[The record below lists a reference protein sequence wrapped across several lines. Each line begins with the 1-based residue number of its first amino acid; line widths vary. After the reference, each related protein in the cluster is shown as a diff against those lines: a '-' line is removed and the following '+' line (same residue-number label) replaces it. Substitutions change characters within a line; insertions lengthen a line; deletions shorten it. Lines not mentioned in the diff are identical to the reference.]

1 VKKLLPVDGLAR
13 KIATVNFFLKSF
25 SVPRKSLVLILFLM
39 LAQVFAESFSAMLL
53 MPFLNSLQK
62 VSVNHEMNIILRF
75 ITSLF
80 SGIEEEN
87 QIVYMLISIT
97 LLMSLVQVMTI
108 INNRL
113 ILRFA
118 MFKVQYQVS
127 ERLFSDILNVRIKFF
142 YSKRSGDLIN
152 NLITDVNRAYGCI
165 NYLLLIVTNF
175 LFALGY
181 LTAAAMLAPVY
192 TVGLTVVIILFVWLF
207 KFVIPYFHKL
217 GALNRTSQED
227 ANNIIVESMQG
238 FRNVI
243 LSCAQSAYLEK
254 FKKVIHLYYHTI
266 YKSSWIT
273 TSLPNF
279 IRFLSL
285 LLVTIVLLMN
295 REKLSSGDSLAF
307 SQILFFVYAALN
319 VYRYLATVQTSYSSF
334 AFSFEG
340 VKVLIKLNEDLQQ
353 QRSTGMAGQ
362 ETIRD
367 FVNSI
372 KTKNVSFGY
381 AKDTLVLNKVSFS
394 IPKNKKV
401 AFVGKSGCGKST
413 LVDLLTGF
421 HEDFSGELLIDDHKF
436 KSIDKQDWRK
446 LLGYVSQETFIFND
460 TVKNNLIFGL
470 QPEIKEKDIEEAC
483 QKAQILETIQSFEKG
498 FDTVLGERGVRI
510 SGGEKQRLAI
520 ARLFLKKPLI
530 VVLDEATSALDSDS
544 ERKVKLAIDQLSI
557 GRTVIAVAHRLS
569 TISDFD
575 IIHVLEKGIIVESGT
590 HDALIKIKGIYYNFY
605 LIQSMGSETNLTK

>member
-1 VKKLLPVDGLAR
+1 M
-13 KIATVNFFLKSF
+13 
-25 SVPRKSLVLILFLM
+25 LVQTFG
-39 LAQVFAESFSAMLL
+39 ESFSAMLL

-62 VSVNHEMNIILRF
+62 VPGNSEMNIILRF

-80 SGIEEEN
+80 SGVEEEK

-97 LLMSLVQVMTI
+97 LLMSLVQVMII

-127 ERLFSDILNVRIKFF
+127 ERLFSNILNVHLKFF

-152 NLITDVNRAYGCI
+152 NLVTDVNRAYSCI
-165 NYLLLIVTNF
+165 YYLLLIATNI

-181 LTAAAMLAPVY
+181 LAAAAMLAPVY
-192 TVGLTVVIILFVWLF
+192 TVGLSVVIILFVWLF

-217 GALNRTSQED
+217 GAMNRTAQED

-238 FRNVI
+238 FRNVV

-254 FKKVIHLYYHTI
+254 FKEVILRYYHTI

-279 IRFLSL
+279 LRFVSL
-285 LLVTIVLLMN
+285 LLVSIVLLMN
-295 REKLSSGDSLAF
+295 REKLSSGNAVVF

-319 VYRYLATVQTSYSSF
+319 IYRYLGTVQTCYSSF
-334 AFSFEG
+334 AFNYEG
-340 VKVLIKLNEDLQQ
+340 VKVLIRLNDDLQQ
-353 QRSTGMAGQ
+353 HRSTERAEQ
-362 ETIRD
+362 KTIMD
-367 FVNSI
+367 FKNSI
-372 KTKNVSFGY
+372 KVKNVSFGY
-381 AKDTLVLNKVSFS
+381 TKDTPVLHDVSFS
-394 IPKNKKV
+394 ISKSKKV

-421 HEDFSGELLIDDHKF
+421 HEEFSGRLLIDDHNF
-436 KSIDKQDWRK
+436 NSIDKHDWRK

-470 QPEIKEKDIEEAC
+470 RSEIKKEEIEEAC
-483 QKAQILETIQSFEKG
+483 RNAHVLETIRSFEKG
-498 FDTVLGERGVRI
+498 FDTVLGERGMRL

-544 ERKVKLAIDQLSI
+544 ERKVKLAIDRLSI

-575 IIHVLEKGIIVESGT
+575 IIHVLEKGRVVESGT
-590 HDALIKIKGIYYNFY
+590 HDELIKIKGIYYNFY
-605 LIQSMGSETNLTK
+605 LIQSMGSETNLTQ